1 MASQDPETRSL
12 ERLVAGQE
20 ILFGGNRVARVSEE
34 LAEAFAAGDQI
45 RIVERTGALLH
56 IPSQEA
62 EIASAAVGRAVS
74 AFGAMGEVEDEQ
86 ISRFYEEFAQRLDSP
101 EVWTEVTR
109 TNAEDVER
117 AAARGR
123 STTRLV
129 ASDELRRDMIDGLR
143 GWISTSSRRGQV
155 IERIEHDGWR
165 AELLGSELGVVA
177 FVFEGR
183 PNVLADATGVLR
195 GGNTVVFRIGSDALQ
210 TAQAMMRLALDPALE
225 AAGLPAGAAVLVES
239 SAHAAGWALFCDP
252 RLSLAVAR
260 GSGHAVATLGALA
273 QQSGVPVS
281 LHGTGGAWIIASE
294 TTQPKSLSHA
304 VVQSLDRKVC
314 NTLNVLCLPR
324 SRASELVPVLL
335 SALTEAGDA
344 LGEAWRL
351 HVVEGDEGH
360 VPAEF
365 FDEAISVGRAEGTQQ
380 ESRADSIPETSLA
393 TEWEWERTPE
403 VSLKIVEDVDQAV
416 DLCNLYSPQFIAS
429 LLSESASEAER
440 FYQRVNAPFV
450 GDGHTRWVDG
460 QKALNRPELGL
471 SNWQNGRLFGRGG
484 VLSGDSVY
492 SVRTRVTSDDR

>member
-1 MASQDPETRSL
+1 
-12 ERLVAGQE
+12 
-20 ILFGGNRVARVSEE
+20 
-34 LAEAFAAGDQI
+34 
-45 RIVERTGALLH
+45 
-56 IPSQEA
+56 
-62 EIASAAVGRAVS
+62 
-74 AFGAMGEVEDEQ
+74 
-86 ISRFYEEFAQRLDSP
+86 
-101 EVWTEVTR
+101 
-109 TNAEDVER
+109 
-117 AAARGR
+117 
-123 STTRLV
+123 
-129 ASDELRRDMIDGLR
+129 
-143 GWISTSSRRGQV
+143 
-155 IERIEHDGWR
+155 
-165 AELLGSELGVVA
+165 
-177 FVFEGR
+177 
-183 PNVLADATGVLR
+183 
-195 GGNTVVFRIGSDALQ
+195 
-210 TAQAMMRLALDPALE
+210 
-225 AAGLPAGAAVLVES
+225 
-239 SAHAAGWALFCDP
+239 
-252 RLSLAVAR
+252 
-260 GSGHAVATLGALA
+260 
-273 QQSGVPVS
+273 
-281 LHGTGGAWIIASE
+281 
-294 TTQPKSLSHA
+294 
-304 VVQSLDRKVC
+304 VC

-360 VPAEF
+360 VPAEL
-365 FDEAISVGRAEGTQQ
+365 FDESISVGRADGTQQ
-380 ESRADSIPETSLA
+380 ESRADSIPETALA